1 MKKNTKSFEWK
12 LSEHELKL
20 LSNAKKKYFLASI
33 NLIKKCSIEQKFFI
47 SLRYTDLNTSLEV
60 TGSFVLTIFPD
71 VEAGIPFKII
81 IPDILPIGSVKYK
94 ESYGLSNELHL
105 KQGNKEFLINR
116 HSVTYFNANFP
127 SKPQIL
133 EGIFSNFK
141 SAKKESNKLYRRVI
155 IPVKDTDMIYPTSI
169 LEYDENHMKFDI
181 ENWDRQS
188 SLMGLSF
195 MSTKGMF
202 SLLKINEFN
211 FQFYALEHIKS
222 YIIDCNEKISNKE
235 FKRITSIIR
244 ICMAFLCGKY
254 YRGETIYLSA
264 KDTDF
269 TKLVNF
275 ERLFEAS
282 STLSENKIINPHFF
296 FDHYEKQD
304 TDTQASLKEHHKMF
318 PTDVFESLC
327 EKCIKSPEILRT
339 IELIVRASSIDD
351 PVQKGAL
358 YSVAIEALTEY
369 LVSETPE
376 PFKPISNK
384 AEAKK
389 LISSLMA
396 VLDAS
401 KSTIDIN
408 GYTILSKKIAN
419 INSPTNRDKLEKPFE
434 LAKIELL
441 PDDLEALDKRND
453 YLHGREP
460 LEGGTRYDLE
470 QIALHLHTLISHLI
484 LKHIGYSGHLINLPS
499 WNLLHNKDVA
509 DNANIDP
516 AEIVKVL
523 KQVNDE
529 SFNSIEEITYAK
541 EVLLK
546 YREIL
551 KIEKLIK
558 GIIRIV

>member
-1 MKKNTKSFEWK
+1 
-12 LSEHELKL
+12 
-20 LSNAKKKYFLASI
+20 
-33 NLIKKCSIEQKFFI
+33 
-47 SLRYTDLNTSLEV
+47 
-60 TGSFVLTIFPD
+60 
-71 VEAGIPFKII
+71 
-81 IPDILPIGSVKYK
+81 
-94 ESYGLSNELHL
+94 
-105 KQGNKEFLINR
+105 
-116 HSVTYFNANFP
+116 
-127 SKPQIL
+127 
-133 EGIFSNFK
+133 
-141 SAKKESNKLYRRVI
+141 
-155 IPVKDTDMIYPTSI
+155 
-169 LEYDENHMKFDI
+169 
-181 ENWDRQS
+181 
-188 SLMGLSF
+188 
-195 MSTKGMF
+195 
-202 SLLKINEFN
+202 
-211 FQFYALEHIKS
+211 
-222 YIIDCNEKISNKE
+222 
-235 FKRITSIIR
+235 
-244 ICMAFLCGKY
+244 
-254 YRGETIYLSA
+254 
-264 KDTDF
+264 
-269 TKLVNF
+269 
-275 ERLFEAS
+275 
-282 STLSENKIINPHFF
+282 
-296 FDHYEKQD
+296 
-304 TDTQASLKEHHKMF
+304 
-318 PTDVFESLC
+318 
-327 EKCIKSPEILRT
+327 
-339 IELIVRASSIDD
+339 LIVRASSIDD